1 MVSSNNIKMKILFK
15 GKKNYDRSK
24 RFLLMSAE
32 VALSIEE
39 TDHLI
44 RNTKKQKA
52 TSKPFSPQIPI
63 LSCKDSVLRP
73 SFDWEDLSAQNLP
86 LTMKTRTQTSNWTMT
101 TPSQQ
106 SYSPKKRKI
115 RILRIEPLTRILELA
130 TSTSDYANH

>member
-44 RNTKKQKA
+44 RSTKKQKA

-73 SFDWEDLSAQNLP
+73 SSDWEDLSAQNLP
-86 LTMKTRTQTSNWTMT
+86 FNNEDTHSDIELDNDNPFPTILL
-101 TPSQQ
+101 SQ
-106 SYSPKKRKI
+106 
-115 RILRIEPLTRILELA
+115 EEE
-130 TSTSDYANH
+130 N